1 MLLCFLVL
9 AVILT
14 AFALVMPVKS
24 GDLPYRIGVL
34 IGRFILLLFFYYC
47 IGRLER
53 KKHNDLRHPESLLLS
68 ANFQGVF
75 CC

>member
-1 MLLCFLVL
+1 MLLCSLVL

-34 IGRFILLLFFYYC
+34 IGRFILLLFF

>member
-1 MLLCFLVL
+1 MKIQTVCSLVL

-34 IGRFILLLFFYYC
+34 IGRFILLLFFYYWAF
-47 IGRLER
+47 R
-53 KKHNDLRHPESLLLS
+53 KKK
-68 ANFQGVF
+68 A
-75 CC
+75 

>member
-1 MLLCFLVL
+1 MVL

-34 IGRFILLLFFYYC
+34 IGRFILPAFSI

>member
-1 MLLCFLVL
+1 MLLCSLVL

-34 IGRFILLLFFYYC
+34 IGRFILLLFSI

-53 KKHNDLRHPESLLLS
+53 KKHNDLRHPESLLIS

>member
-1 MLLCFLVL
+1 MVL

-34 IGRFILLLFFYYC
+34 IGRFILPPFSI

>member
-1 MLLCFLVL
+1 MLLCSLVL

-34 IGRFILLLFFYYC
+34 IGRFILYFFSI